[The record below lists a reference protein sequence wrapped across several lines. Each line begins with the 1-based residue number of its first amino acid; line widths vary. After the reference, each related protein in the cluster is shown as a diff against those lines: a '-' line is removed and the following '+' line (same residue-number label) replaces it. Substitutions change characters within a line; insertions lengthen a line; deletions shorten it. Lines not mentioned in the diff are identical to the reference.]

1 MQIINITDPQAEV
14 LLENIFS
21 REPEFSGSLEKDV
34 AQYIRSVKENGDSAI
49 VDFISQFDGVETTP
63 DKIRI
68 PTERIKEA
76 HDSVDKSFLSALR
89 AARENIERFHK
100 AQKQESYTIDD
111 GDGVKLGLRYTPI
124 ERVGLYIPG
133 GEAGYPSSIL
143 MNAIPAIIAGVE
155 RIVVVTPPKR
165 FSENPYVGAALW
177 EMGLTEVYGV
187 GGAHAI
193 AALAFGTET
202 VPRVDKIVG
211 PGNIYVAIAKRLVYG
226 FVDIDMIAGPSEIVV
241 IADESA
247 NPVYVA
253 ADLLSQA
260 EHGSGLELSVL
271 ITDSAGLAE
280 KVNDEVYV
288 QAQKLRNRQ
297 KVKEV
302 LDRNAIIIVEK
313 IQDAVSVVNRIAPE
327 HLEIMVSEPDPI
339 LEKIRNAGAIFI
351 GENSPE
357 PVSDYYAGP
366 NHVLPTAGSAR
377 FRSPLGVYDFQK
389 CSTVEE
395 YSYNRLKKCGQDI
408 IRLAEAEGFT
418 AHANAVRVRLEKDIK
433 HGIE

>member
-1 MQIINITDPQAEV
+1 MQIVDITDPQAEI

-21 REPEFSGSLEKDV
+21 REPEFSGSLEKDIS
-34 AQYIRSVKENGDSAI
+34 QYIRSVKEDGDRAL
-49 VDFISQFDGVETTP
+49 VNFISRFDGIETTP

-68 PTERIKEA
+68 PPERIKEA
-76 HDSVDKSFLSALR
+76 HDSVNKPFLTALR

-100 AQKQESYTIDD
+100 AQKQESYTFDD
-111 GDGVKLGLRYTPI
+111 GDCVRLGLRYTSI
-124 ERVGLYIPG
+124 EKVGLYVPG

-143 MNAIPAIIAGVE
+143 MNAIPAMIAGVE

-177 EMGLTEVYGV
+177 EMGLTEVYGI

-260 EHGSGLELSVL
+260 EHGSGLELSIL
-271 ITDSAGLAE
+271 ITDSRELAD
-280 KVNDEVYV
+280 KVNDEVYTQV
-288 QAQKLRNRQ
+288 RKFMNSE
-297 KVKEV
+297 KIEEV
-302 LDRNAIIIVEK
+302 LDRNVVVIVEK
-313 IQDAVSVVNRIAPE
+313 IQDAVSVANRIAPE
-327 HLEIMVSEPDPI
+327 HLEIMVSDPDPI
-339 LEKIRNAGAIFI
+339 LDKIRNAGAIFI
-351 GENSPE
+351 GEHSPE
-357 PVSDYYAGP
+357 SVGDYYAGP
-366 NHVLPTAGSAR
+366 NHVLPTGGSAR

-389 CSTVEE
+389 CSTIEE
-395 YSYNRLKKCGQDI
+395 YSYSRLKKCGPDI

-418 AHANAVRVRLEKDIK
+418 AHANAVRVRLEQYKKHDI
-433 HGIE
+433 E